1 MPLSILGFMGKFA
14 GVLME
19 NKNKSLNK
27 G

>member
-19 NKNKSLNK
+19 NK
-27 G
+27 